1 MEERTRR
8 RPRIADVAREAGV
21 SKTAVSFAFNR
32 PSRLAPETA
41 IRIRTVAES
50 LGYRP
55 HPVARMLTQRSTRT
69 IGLLT
74 PQTLS
79 VIFSNPFFGAF
90 CRGRRARGRG
100 RGLLPAVHLPAERV
114 ADARGGPGDGRRGGR
129 DRCLGPAPGGRAA
142 ARRRPAAGD
151 GRLQRP
157 ARPADGRGRR
167 RRRGVRRRPAPDR
180 PRAPRPADRRD
191 RDRPR
196 ARRRN
201 PPASAAA
208 GCAATCAAIAEHGI
222 ELGEDAVVVAPS
234 TIEGGMAALRGAWED
249 GLRPTGVLV
258 MSDAMAI
265 GVLRAARELGVDVPG
280 DLSVV
285 GLRRHRH
292 QPAHEP
298 AADDGPPADPAQGRG
313 RRPQPPRE
321 DRAAGRGRRPATA
334 RDAPDHPR
342 LDRSRGAPMRTRIE
356 SAHRA
361 YPSAPSPAPSHP
373 GEAPCVRLRRLT
385 DRSEES
391 MQQT

>member
-1 MEERTRR
+1 LLNRFDGRDKASASGGNGLVRERFRPAATGLRPIVAAPEVPVEERTRR

-90 CRGRRARGRG
+90 AEGVARAAEDEGYSLQVISPLNGSLTRAVDRAMVDGVVAIGVSAQHPEVEQLRAAGLPLVMVDSSALPDLPTVEVDDEGGAYAAAQHLIGLGHRDLLIVGIETTPGTPPEPAGVGGRRMRGY
-100 RGLLPAVHLPAERV
+100 
-114 ADARGGPGDGRRGGR
+114 RR
-129 DRCLGPAPGGRAA
+129 
-142 ARRRPAAGD
+142 
-151 GRLQRP
+151 
-157 ARPADGRGRR
+157 
-167 RRRGVRRRPAPDR
+167 
-180 PRAPRPADRRD
+180 
-191 RDRPR
+191 
-196 ARRRN
+196 
-201 PPASAAA
+201 
-208 GCAATCAAIAEHGI
+208 AIVEHGI
-222 ELGEDAVVVAPS
+222 ELREDAVVVAPS

-285 GLRRHRH
+285 GFDDIDISQHTNPPLTTVH
-292 QPAHEP
+292 QPIRLKGE
-298 AADDGPPADPAQGRG
+298 AAV
-313 RRPQPPRE
+313 
-321 DRAAGRGRRPATA
+321 
-334 RDAPDHPR
+334 
-342 LDRSRGAPMRTRIE
+342 RSLLARIE
-356 SAHRA
+356 RQDA
-361 YPSAPSPAPSHP
+361 
-373 GEAPCVRLRRLT
+373 VVDQQRLATRLIIRGST
-385 DRSEES
+385 GPVARP
-391 MQQT
+391 